1 MMNKIQPARPRQDS
15 SAAPHGGT
23 TSTHDRHSTSAVERG
38 GEGKSATQPDPQLPH
53 EHDESSHSQ
62 ASAAASHGQVGGQ
75 AYGDVMEGK
84 QDTDKGPEMDRVYN
98 EKVAPHRGP
107 ARPRE

>member
-1 MMNKIQPARPRQDS
+1 MTNVQTARPRQDS
-15 SAAPHGGT
+15 SAAPRGET
-23 TSTHDRHSTSAVERG
+23 TSTHDRHATSSVERDG
-38 GEGKSATQPDPQLPH
+38 GGMGATQPDPQLPH

-62 ASAAASHGQVGGQ
+62 ASAAVSHGEVGKQ
-75 AYGDVMEGK
+75 ALSDLQDGK